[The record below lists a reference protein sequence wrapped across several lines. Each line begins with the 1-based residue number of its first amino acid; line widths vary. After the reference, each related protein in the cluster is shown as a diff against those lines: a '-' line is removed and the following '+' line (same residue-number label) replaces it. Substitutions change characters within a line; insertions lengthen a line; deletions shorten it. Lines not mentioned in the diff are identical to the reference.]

1 MASREISV
9 VINGKEY
16 VSKAAD
22 EAGEGM
28 NRFTGGIKGWFRSFV
43 DLKAAWD
50 LASGAA
56 RQLYDQVVDSFR
68 ALDEYRSAIARL
80 DAAAKITGV
89 SITDLEAQVQQAKT
103 TFQLGSTSAV
113 DLTVATNKFA
123 KAAGDTSLAGRLMAA
138 ALDLGAAQGLKAT
151 QMAEGLTSALAGN
164 DEFLNKLGLANPSQ
178 LWKDYAQAVG
188 LSASKLTEQQ
198 QKFAVLNAI
207 MEAGNKV
214 TGTYSSYLE
223 TSAGKQEL
231 LNNTLEEARVSFGRA
246 LDPLRLMSLELGQ
259 KLLPVLNVLAPFIA
273 KVVILTFTALGK
285 VLTNVVGLTGL
296 LVTGFGQL
304 SRSNTLVEWGARTA
318 LSAQNFGQA
327 LNELSEAAKSLG
339 KSTDQAADKQRA
351 IDAAFAATQQMAKAY
366 GTEVKG
372 ANDKVT
378 TSSKTAADQVTGD
391 SARIAE
397 LLNRNLGPSLK
408 DSIKLTEGALRDLG
422 ESART
427 QLDPGQAERFARH
440 MQTLVAAAGDA
451 RTRIEALPAPMEAGS
466 KSSRDMALRVADVAR
481 AGLDAAKAFGV
492 INDEAVATLAT
503 VINLGVSVAKVVGGD
518 QSGWAGIITSTAS
531 LLTRMMGG
539 DTERRRLI
547 QANTDQLA
555 RLTEKVGDLSLDV
568 TGEDFAKIQRALS
581 SVLPQLAGGRGAANQ
596 ADIFNALRRVGL
608 SWNDVKK
615 LSDQLGIQV
624 TTSSGAIS
632 VEGIRSLL
640 EAMGMVE
647 LGQFGSSYAEQL
659 RATRAGFEVS
669 GAGGRA
675 QLQAMLD
682 LTRRFTAGSLNAIA
696 GAGLTDL
703 AGTRLQLQQLFERF
717 QAGGFTAAELGG
729 LTGEQFLDLTLDL
742 IRRIDDLMG
751 AAGGAEAGAI
761 PAGISPAVAATQT
774 VQAAVTAQTDAV
786 TSVLTAHGALHTRVA
801 LATERTAIAAE
812 AILVEI
818 RRGMAANTV
827 AETVD
832 QSLET
837 TRRALAAQRGVQLSL
852 G

>member
-28 NRFTGGIKGWFRSFV
+28 NRFAGGIKGWFRSFV

-56 RQLYDQVVDSFR
+56 RQLYDQVTSSF
-68 ALDEYRSAIARL
+68 AAFDAYRSSL
-80 DAAAKITGV
+80 QKLEGAAKLTGIPLQQLTALANEGRSAFKLSSGV
-89 SITDLEAQVQQAKT
+89 ANEFAAEVGKLAEKAGDTTKAKDALAAFLEIGAARGMSSAQTLQAVQQAI
-103 TFQLGSTSAV
+103 LGI
-113 DLTVATNKFA
+113 D
-123 KAAGDTSLAGRLMAA
+123 
-138 ALDLGAAQGLKAT
+138 
-151 QMAEGLTSALAGN
+151 EGT
-164 DEFLNKLGLANPSQ
+164 DKLFGKNPSVLYAEYADKIGTTAGKLTDQ
-178 LWKDYAQAVG
+178 QKAQALLDATVTGGLRVQGTYAQ
-188 LSASKLTEQQ
+188 
-198 QKFAVLNAI
+198 
-207 MEAGNKV
+207 
-214 TGTYSSYLE
+214 YLE
-223 TSAGKQEL
+223 TSAGRQEQFT
-231 LNNTLEEARVSFGRA
+231 NAVQEAQVSFGRA

-304 SRSNTLVEWGARTA
+304 TRSNALVEWGAKTA

-339 KSTDQAADKQRA
+339 KSTDEAADKQRA

-366 GTEVKG
+366 GTEVKS

-427 QLDPGQAERFARH
+427 QLAPGQAERFARH

-669 GAGGRA
+669 GAGAQA

-751 AAGGAEAGAI
+751 ASAGAEPGAT
-761 PAGISPAVAATQT
+761 PGGLSPAVAATQT

>member
-1 MASREISV
+1 MASREVSV
-9 VINGKEY
+9 VINGEEY

-22 EAGEGM
+22 DAGKGM
-28 NRFTGGIKGWFRSFV
+28 DKFTGGIKGWFRSFV

-50 LASGAA
+50 MAA
-56 RQLYDQVVDSFR
+56 KAATFLYDQVTESFS
-68 ALDEYRSAIARL
+68 AFDNYRSSL
-80 DAAAKITGV
+80 QKLEGAAKLTGIPLQQLTALADEGRNAFKLSSGV
-89 SITDLEAQVQQAKT
+89 ANEFATEVGKLAQKAGDTTKAKDALASFLEIGAARGLSSAETLKAVQQAILGIDEGTDKLFGKNPSVLYAEYADKIGT
-103 TFQLGSTSAV
+103 TAGKLTDQQKAQALLDATVEGGLKVQGTYAQYLQTSAGQQEQLNNGLEAARVAFGKALDPVRVLIIQLGSRLLPILAPLADILGRVLVYAIAGTVRMFAQLQQGVGKTAEAIGS
-113 DLTVATNKFA
+113 LTGKDEMEQWGRKTAESG
-123 KAAGDTSLAGRLMAA
+123 KALREETERLM
-138 ALDLGAAQGLKAT
+138 L
-151 QMAEGLTSALAGN
+151 
-164 DEFLNKLGLANPSQ
+164 
-178 LWKDYAQAVG
+178 QAVG
-188 LSASKLTEQQ
+188 LSRETENAASKQ
-198 QKFAVLNAI
+198 
-207 MEAGNKV
+207 
-214 TGTYSSYLE
+214 
-223 TSAGKQEL
+223 
-231 LNNTLEEARVSFGRA
+231 RA
-246 LDPLRLMSLELGQ
+246 LD
-259 KLLPVLNVLAPFIA
+259 
-273 KVVILTFTALGK
+273 
-285 VLTNVVGLTGL
+285 
-296 LVTGFGQL
+296 
-304 SRSNTLVEWGARTA
+304 
-318 LSAQNFGQA
+318 
-327 LNELSEAAKSLG
+327 
-339 KSTDQAADKQRA
+339 
-351 IDAAFAATQQMAKAY
+351 AAFRSTTEEAKGYGAA
-366 GTEVKG
+366 VKG
-372 ANDKVT
+372 ANDKVG
-378 TSSKTAADQVTGD
+378 TSSKAAADQVTGD
-391 SARIAE
+391 SARINE

-440 MQTLVAAAGDA
+440 MQALVAAAGDA

-466 KSSRDMALRVADVAR
+466 KSSRDMALQVADVAR

-615 LSDQLGIQV
+615 LADQLGIQV

-669 GAGGRA
+669 GAGARA

-742 IRRIDDLMG
+742 IRRIDDLTA
-751 AAGGAEAGAI
+751 AAGGAEPGAT
-761 PAGISPAVAATQT
+761 PGGISPAVAATQT
-774 VQAAVTAQTDAV
+774 VQAAVTAQTDTV
-786 TSVLTAHGALHTRVA
+786 TSALTAHGALHTRVA
-801 LATERTAIAAE
+801 LATERTATAAE

-818 RRGMAANTV
+818 RRAVTANTV

-832 QSLET
+832 QNLET